1 MKLTIKRNQRDVK
14 GFLGGHKGVR
24 FEISATAQLTS
35 EERKLCE
42 QYLPGSIGL
51 FTWEYTPRQGVP
63 PTVRS
68 VTVDSLMKGQSFECE
83 SLDDIINLQKGL
95 ITGANN
101 LNSYIEV
108 ASSFG
113 GQIEISIPSVDTE

>member
-1 MKLTIKRNQRDVK
+1 MKLTIRRNQRDVK
-14 GFLGGHKGVR
+14 GLLGGHKGVR

-42 QYLPGSIGL
+42 QYLPGSISL
-51 FTWEYTPRQGVP
+51 FTWEYTARKGTP
-63 PTVRS
+63 PMVRS
-68 VTVDSLMKGQSFECE
+68 VTVDSLVKGQSFECD

-113 GQIEISIPSVDTE
+113 GQIEITIPSMDS